1 MGFMKSRSLSLKV
14 AGALALGML
23 ATTAFAE
30 QKFEL
35 VTGKPFDQAVPKD
48 FYLEGNAI
56 PTEKRN
62 AAVVKTPSGG
72 RAVFALIDTA
82 GYSADIT
89 TKYVGMLITEGDL
102 QVCGKTVTTGSYGF
116 GWKRPATGVN
126 EPGTQKR
133 DGVPDPARRGH
144 QDAEAAAGRDRGRW
158 DPSVLRTPLF
168 GAEVDAAFRG
178 ATVRKRFLLGPF
190 ARSG

>member
-1 MGFMKSRSLSLKV
+1 MKSCRLLLKV
-14 AGALALGML
+14 AGALTLGML
-23 ATTAFAE
+23 ATTAFAQ

-102 QVCGKTVTTGSYGF
+102 QACGKTITTGSYGF

-126 EPGTQKR
+126 EPGT
-133 DGVPDPARRGH
+133 
-144 QDAEAAAGRDRGRW
+144 
-158 DPSVLRTPLF
+158 
-168 GAEVDAAFRG
+168 
-178 ATVRKRFLLGPF
+178 FLLYDQAGKSVTECQTPRD
-190 ARSG
+190 ADIKMPKPLQVVIAADGTRLYYGRHYLALK

>member
-1 MGFMKSRSLSLKV
+1 MDVMKSSRLLLGAAGTLALSLF
-14 AGALALGML
+14 A
-23 ATTAFAE
+23 ATGFAQ

-62 AAVVKTPSGG
+62 AAVVKTPAGG

-82 GYSADIT
+82 GYSTDIT

-102 QVCGKTVTTGSYGF
+102 SLCGKTITTGSYGF

-126 EPGTQKR
+126 EPGTFMLYDQAGKSVTECQTPR
-133 DGVPDPARRGH
+133 DADIKMPKPLQIVI
-144 QDAEAAAGRDRGRW
+144 AADGTRLYYGRHY
-158 DPSVLRTPLF
+158 LAL
-168 GAEVDAAFRG
+168 
-178 ATVRKRFLLGPF
+178 K
-190 ARSG
+190 

>member
-1 MGFMKSRSLSLKV
+1 MGSMKSCRLLLKV
-14 AGALALGML
+14 AGALTLGML
-23 ATTAFAE
+23 ATTAFAQ

-35 VTGKPFDQAVPKD
+35 VTGKAFDQAVPKD

-116 GWKRPATGVN
+116 GWKRPAAGVN
-126 EPGTQKR
+126 EPGT
-133 DGVPDPARRGH
+133 
-144 QDAEAAAGRDRGRW
+144 
-158 DPSVLRTPLF
+158 
-168 GAEVDAAFRG
+168 
-178 ATVRKRFLLGPF
+178 FLLYDQAGKSVTECQTPRD
-190 ARSG
+190 ADIKMPKPLQVVIAADGTRLYYGRHYLALK